1 MKPLKLILIFMAVA
15 ITSQAQQGSLR
26 LNVNFTVANPSGSLK
41 DYVEDA
47 SWRGWTGNLL
57 YGINDQL
64 SVGLGLGFHDFY
76 QKYPRAVYQLQEG
89 GEISA
94 VLTNSLQTIP
104 VMASVQYK
112 FISKGA
118 IQPYIGTGIGANFI
132 IYNQHVGEFS
142 NSQSNFGFVLR
153 PEAGVYIPI
162 SKRDFGI
169 NINGIYNY
177 MPYNKNGLDNLN
189 SWGIGAGVRFS
200 LR

>member
-1 MKPLKLILIFMAVA
+1 MKQCKLIMVFLVLTLAA
-15 ITSQAQQGSLR
+15 GAQQGSLR
-26 LNVNFTVANPSGSLK
+26 LNVNYTVANPSGSLK

-47 SWRGWTGNLL
+47 SWRGWTANLL
-57 YGINDQL
+57 YGINDRL
-64 SVGLGLGFHDFY
+64 SVGLGIGFHDFY
-76 QKYPRAVYQLQEG
+76 QKYPRAVYPLQEG

-104 VMASVQYK
+104 VMAAVQYK
-112 FISKGA
+112 LVAEGSF
-118 IQPYIGTGIGANFI
+118 QPYVGVGIGGNFI
-132 IYNQHVGEFS
+132 IYNQYVGEFS
-142 NSQSNFGFVLR
+142 NSQSNFGFALR

-177 MPYNKNGLDNLN
+177 MPYNKNGLSNLN

-200 LR
+200 IR

>member
-1 MKPLKLILIFMAVA
+1 MRSLKLILVFMAAVVA
-15 ITSQAQQGSLR
+15 TKAQQGNLR
-26 LNVNFTVANPSGSLK
+26 LNVNYTVANPSGSLK
-41 DYVEDA
+41 DYVEEA
-47 SWRGWTGNLL
+47 SWRGWTTNLL
-57 YGINDQL
+57 YGINDKL

-104 VMASVQYK
+104 VMAAVQYK
-112 FISKGA
+112 FVSEGV
-118 IQPYIGTGIGANFI
+118 IQPYMGVGIGGNFI
-132 IYNQHVGEFS
+132 IYNQYIGEFS
-142 NSQSNFGFVLR
+142 NSQSNFGFAVR
-153 PEAGVYIPI
+153 PEAGVYIPV